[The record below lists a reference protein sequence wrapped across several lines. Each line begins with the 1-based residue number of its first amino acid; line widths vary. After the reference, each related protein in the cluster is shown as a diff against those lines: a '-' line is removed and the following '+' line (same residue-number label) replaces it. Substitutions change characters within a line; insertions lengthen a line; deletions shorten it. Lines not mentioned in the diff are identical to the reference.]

1 MTGSDRYEAYG
12 IEDCRVTQIGTQ
24 YYLTYTAVSANG
36 VAVRMRSTSDW
47 RRFTDY
53 GLVLPPHNKDCTL
66 FDEKV
71 GDLYYMLHRP
81 SSPEIGGN
89 YIWIAQSPD
98 LRHWGNHRCVARTR
112 KGDVGQRPHRCRVC
126 PDPYGRRVA
135 DDLPRRRRFA
145 PLLPGCDAARRRRPV
160 EGAGAQP
167 HAVMEPEEPYELEG
181 FFGNVIFTNGHLVDG
196 DRIALYYGA
205 SDKVIC
211 RADLSVGEI
220 LENLRKDL

>member
-1 MTGSDRYEAYG
+1 MQSLLCGG
-12 IEDCRVTQIGTQ
+12 
-24 YYLTYTAVSANG
+24 
-36 VAVRMRSTSDW
+36 STS
-47 RRFTDY
+47 
-53 GLVLPPHNKDCTL
+53 
-66 FDEKV
+66 
-71 GDLYYMLHRP
+71 P

-112 KGDVGQRPHRCRVC
+112 KGMWDSARIGAGCAPIRTGEGWLMIYHGADASHRYCL
-126 PDPYGRRVA
+126 GA
-135 DDLPRRRRFA
+135 M
-145 PLLPGCDAARRRRPV
+145 LLDAADPSKVLARSRTP
-160 EGAGAQP
+160 
-167 HAVMEPEEPYELEG
+167 VMEPEEPYELEG